1 MTTFNEYGFLADDF
15 SFFTDEANAK
25 HGDRISICKELSH
38 LAWRFQYSLSIH
50 NEYPPE
56 IIGSILYMRVL
67 STYQAAIL
75 LSQRGMKHQVQ
86 MLIRC
91 TLEPLFPLVAISND
105 INFVNSFVLSEEH
118 ERLKG
123 INKLIKFKEKNKD
136 DSDIQ
141 ELKNLA
147 KAIRLKICVD
157 DIKNI
162 NIYDCAQKAGLQDY
176 YDTLYSFMSITVHS
190 SPRSLEEAIEMD
202 NEKGS
207 IKELKNEPDL
217 DSYDDHLSTL
227 ADCLLKAVSAISIIF
242 KIDEP
247 KFVQNITDNLRRLQ

>member
-1 MTTFNEYGFLADDF
+1 MTTFNEQGFLANDF

-25 HGDRISICKELSH
+25 HGDLISICMELSH

-50 NEYPPE
+50 SQYPPE
-56 IIGSILYMRVL
+56 TIGSILYTRVL

-75 LSQRGMKHQVQ
+75 LSRRGMKHQVQ
-86 MLIRC
+86 VLIRC
-91 TLEPLFPLVAISND
+91 MLEPLFPLVAISND
-105 INFVNSFVLSEEH
+105 INFVTSFVLSEEH

-136 DSDIQ
+136 NSGIQ
-141 ELKNLA
+141 ELKELA
-147 KAIRLKICVD
+147 KASKLKIRVD

-162 NIYDCAQKAGLQDY
+162 SIYDCAQKAGLQDY

-202 NEKGS
+202 TEKGS

-217 DSYDDHLSTL
+217 DSYGDHLSVL
-227 ADCLLKAVSAISIIF
+227 ADCLLKAISAVSIVF
-242 KIDEP
+242 KIDKPE
-247 KFVQNITDNLRRLQ
+247 FVQNITDQLKRLQ